1 MENQNIKLTLKGFN
15 YYCRYIENPESK
27 NDPMLLLS
35 GAFQNMDSWK
45 KFSKIISKQFSVI
58 LIDLPGCGQSDF
70 LPFKYGGDFL
80 VEAINNMFEKLNI
93 KKANVFAA
101 SYGTPTAFN
110 FASKYPEKVTHLI
123 MGGVMKEMPAY
134 RKRDFKRI
142 FKHIRKGDNQS
153 FANDVV
159 KVLAN
164 FDKADKINKFPLV
177 ERIMECLLSRM
188 PKSDTQN
195 TVENTKRI
203 FNRNSLDLSKAP
215 DVPTLVYTG
224 EYDSFTKPEYCREV
238 ASHFSNATYTTIKNA
253 DHLFHLEQTNA
264 VIEMGI
270 RFVLDQSLES
280 LNELNEIEYFGKK
293 RKPIARNLYSEYKK
307 AS

>member
-1 MENQNIKLTLKGFN
+1 MKNADIKLTLKGFN
-15 YYCRYIENPESK
+15 YYCRYQKNNESK
-27 NDPMLLLS
+27 HDPMVLLS

-45 KFSKIISKQFSVI
+45 NFSNIIGKQFPVV
-58 LIDLPGCGQSDF
+58 LIDLPGSGKSDF

-80 VEAINNMFEKLNI
+80 VEAINNMFEKLEI
-93 KKANVFAA
+93 KKANIFAA

-110 FASKYPEKVTHLI
+110 FASKYPEKVSHLI
-123 MGGVMKEMPAY
+123 MGGVMKEMPEY
-134 RKRDFKRI
+134 RKADFKVI
-142 FKHIRKGDNQS
+142 YKHVRKGDKQS
-153 FANDVV
+153 FANEVV

-164 FDKADKINKFPLV
+164 CEKADKINKFPLV
-177 ERIMECLLSRM
+177 KRIMRCLLSRM
-188 PKSDTQN
+188 PKEDTKN

-203 FNRNSLDLSKAP
+203 LNQNSMDLRKAP

-238 ASHFSNATYTTIKNA
+238 AIHFNNATYTTIKNA
-253 DHLFHLEQTNA
+253 DHLFHIEQTDT

-270 RFVLDQSLES
+270 RFVLGKSIETLPA
-280 LNELNEIEYFGKK
+280 LNEVEYFCNQGQSN
-293 RKPIARNLYSEYKK
+293 IRNLYTEHSK